1 MRISS
6 GRGRRRGDSFFFLAM
21 LLTRRFGPKS
31 WLFVFNSRSEAV
43 TSYRKLTGTREDA
56 DRGVVIY
63 IYGDFYRR
71 RVCAAEFLGINF
83 NCLQV
88 YIYYIYTGLIVTRC
102 FLVAVAIKV

>member
-6 GRGRRRGDSFFFLAM
+6 ERGRRRGDSFFLAVP
-21 LLTRRFGPKS
+21 LTRRFGPKS

-63 IYGDFYRR
+63 IWGFLSAAGVRS
-71 RVCAAEFLGINF
+71 RVSGHKF
-83 NCLQV
+83 
-88 YIYYIYTGLIVTRC
+88 
-102 FLVAVAIKV
+102 